1 MLNTV
6 IIMGRITKNL
16 ELKTTPSGNSV
27 CAFTVAVDRGYVK
40 QGEERQ
46 SDFIDCVAWRN
57 TADFIAK
64 HFHKGS
70 MIAINGEIKTRNW
83 EDKNGNKRKATE
95 IQVVNAHFCGEKVE
109 KKSTEIE
116 REAPEP
122 TVTYDPP
129 SMYEVPDD
137 DDLPF

>member
-1 MLNTV
+1 MLNCAA
-6 IIMGRITKNL
+6 IMGRLTTDP
-16 ELKTTPSGNSV
+16 ELKLTESQISV
-27 CAFTVAVDRGYVK
+27 VSFTVAVDDNYVK
-40 QGEERQ
+40 SGEERKC
-46 SDFIDCVAWRN
+46 SFIDCVAWRN
-57 TADFIAK
+57 TADFITK

-83 EDKNGNKRKATE
+83 EDKNGNKRKVTE

-109 KKSTEIE
+109 KKTTEIE